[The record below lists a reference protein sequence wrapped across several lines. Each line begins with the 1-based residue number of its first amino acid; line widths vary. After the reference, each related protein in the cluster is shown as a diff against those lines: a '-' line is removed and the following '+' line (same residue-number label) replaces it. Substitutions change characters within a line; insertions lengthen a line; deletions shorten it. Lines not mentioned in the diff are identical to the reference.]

1 LKIGP
6 SLAAVPLVLLL
17 WAAGAPARAQTV
29 AEGSHIAFLDAQRLI
44 TDSKPAKAADARIVA
59 EFSSREKALQQR
71 IAQFRSDS
79 EKFAAE
85 SAGMEMSRRT
95 ARSRELLAQQKDI
108 ERQQR
113 EFGDDLSRRQNEERA
128 ALTERIY
135 VIIEKIVAQEKID
148 VVLRTAVWTSP
159 RIEITDKVLKE
170 LDK

>member
-1 LKIGP
+1 MKIGP
-6 SLAAVPLVLLL
+6 SLAALPLALLL
-17 WAAGAPARAQTV
+17 WAAGAPVQAQTV
-29 AEGSHIAFLDAQRLI
+29 AEGSRIAFLDAQRLI

-59 EFSSREKALQQR
+59 EFSGREKALLQR
-71 IAQFRSDS
+71 IAQFRADS
-79 EKFAAE
+79 EKFANEGA
-85 SAGMEMSRRT
+85 AMDVPQRT
-95 ARSRELLAQQKDI
+95 ARSRELFAQQKDI

-128 ALTERIY
+128 ALTNRIY

-148 VVLRTAVWTSP
+148 VVLRTAIWTSP